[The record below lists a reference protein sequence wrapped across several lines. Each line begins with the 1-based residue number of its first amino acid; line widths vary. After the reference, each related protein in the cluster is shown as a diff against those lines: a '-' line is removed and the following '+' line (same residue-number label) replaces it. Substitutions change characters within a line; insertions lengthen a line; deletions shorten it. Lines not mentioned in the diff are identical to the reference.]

1 MKFLTLSSSGSIF
14 DPWTLP
20 QKATIVLEIA
30 ILISCL
36 SDMTGLYIRKRKD
49 EMNLFDYIKP
59 VAVLFMTV
67 QLAFDWGS
75 TEQLAFGWGS
85 FHTYY

>member
-1 MKFLTLSSSGSIF
+1 
-14 DPWTLP
+14 
-20 QKATIVLEIA
+20 
-30 ILISCL
+30 
-36 SDMTGLYIRKRKD
+36 MTGLYIRKRKD